1 LMLREYEE
9 KRDFTRSP
17 EPIPRLPGSEGP
29 LKFVVQK
36 HSARRLHYDF
46 RLEVDGV
53 LKSWSVPSGP
63 SANPSIKRLAV
74 MVEDHPLD
82 YRTFE
87 GNIPKGQYGAGEV
100 IVWDE
105 GDYSPEDGDRLFFD
119 DAETAGRLMRKGLE
133 SGNISITLR
142 GRRMKGS
149 WTLVKMSGPNNNWLL
164 IKHRDKFAG
173 DGHDLLSENTS
184 VRSGLSIDDIKAG
197 HLPPAGLDSNPDPGN
212 LPGASREPFP
222 SSIAPMLAGLAAL
235 PPAEPGWLFEPKL
248 DGFRTLAIIQEGKAK
263 LVSRNGLDISSR
275 YPPLIKEISNQKYTD
290 LVLDGEITALDE
302 NGLPC
307 FQCLQDYLKANK
319 EADPDP
325 ASTPLIYYV
334 FDILYMDGYGLWN
347 VPLTQR
353 KKLLGR
359 ILKDTGIVRPV
370 AYFENDGPAVY
381 RASIGQGLEGIIA
394 KRQDSLYEPGR
405 RSHSWLK
412 IKATL
417 SDDFVIG
424 GFTPGYGN
432 RAHTFGALLLGYYD
446 AGGLLAYAGHVG
458 SGFDDQRLSDLQA
471 RMQRIV
477 SADCPFT
484 PPPPLHTVATWI
496 RPELVAEV
504 KFAQWTQ
511 DGRLRQPVFL
521 RLREDKMPREVHR
534 TVIMSAPGD
543 VQPAKADSLFTEMEK
558 ILKQLADPREDLDI
572 TVQGH
577 KISLTNLDKELW
589 PGIDARP
596 SFTKRDLVSY
606 LITVSPFILPH
617 LEDRPLTL
625 SRYPAGIGG
634 QHFYQRHW
642 DSPKPEFVETVAL
655 ATEHETNVKDYLE
668 CNNLPTLVWLGQLGT
683 IEYHSWFSRVS
694 AAPEGRIGDAG
705 DKNIDITDYPDF
717 IIFDLDPYIYS
728 GKEARGAEP
737 EFNTAAFDGVC
748 KVALWLKETLDSL
761 SLSSFVKTSGRTG
774 LHIYVPINRQLD
786 YRAVRSAAETIARFV
801 LRQHPREVT
810 VEWAVEKRT
819 GKIFIDYN
827 QNVRGKTLASAYSPR
842 AAPGATVSVPLRWDE
857 LGKISPASCDIQSV
871 PWRLAETGDLWSK
884 ILDAKRDLK
893 NLLKL

>member
-1 LMLREYEE
+1 MLREYEE

-17 EPIPRLPGSEGP
+17 EPMPLLPGGEGP

-36 HSARRLHYDF
+36 HAARRLHYDF
-46 RLEVDGV
+46 RLEVDGA

-63 SANPSIKRLAV
+63 SADPSVKRLAI

-87 GNIPKGQYGAGEV
+87 GVIPKGQYGAGEV

-105 GDYSPEDGDRLFFD
+105 GTYSPEDGDRLFFD
-119 DAETAGRLMRKGLE
+119 DLETSGRLMRQGLE
-133 SGNISITLR
+133 NGKLSITLR
-142 GRRMKGS
+142 GHRMKGS
-149 WTLVKMSGPNNNWLL
+149 WTLVKMSGSNNNWLL
-164 IKHRDKFAG
+164 IKHKDKFAG
-173 DGHDLLSENTS
+173 GGHDLLSENTS
-184 VRSGLSIDDIKAG
+184 VRSGLSIEDIKAG
-197 HLPPAGLDSNPDPGN
+197 HQPPTATDGEPDPGN

-222 SSIAPMLAGLAAL
+222 SSIAPMLAGLAPV
-235 PPAEPGWLFEPKL
+235 PPEEPEWLFEPKL
-248 DGFRTLAIIQEGKAK
+248 DGFRSLALIRGGKAK
-263 LVSRNGLDISSR
+263 LISRNGLDINGR
-275 YPPLIKEISNQKYTD
+275 YPLLVKDLDSQKYTD

-302 NGLPC
+302 NGRPC
-307 FQCLQDYLKANK
+307 FQCLQDYLKANQ
-319 EADPDP
+319 EADPGQSSAP
-325 ASTPLIYYV
+325 IIYYV
-334 FDILYMDGYGLWN
+334 FDILYLDGYGLWS
-347 VPLTQR
+347 VPLIQR

-359 ILKDTGIVRPV
+359 ILKDTGIVQPV
-370 AYFENDGPAVY
+370 AYFEDNGPAVY
-381 RASIGQGLEGIIA
+381 RASIGQGLEGIMA
-394 KRQDSLYEPGR
+394 KRKDSLYEPGR

-446 AGGLLAYAGHVG
+446 AGGRLVYAGHVG
-458 SGFDDQRLSDLQA
+458 SGFDDQNLSDLLA
-471 RMQRIV
+471 RMERIV
-477 SADCPFT
+477 STDCPFT
-484 PPPPLHTVATWI
+484 PPPPLHTTATWI
-496 RPELVAEV
+496 HPELVAEV

-511 DGRLRQPVFL
+511 DSRLRQPVFL

-534 TVIMSAPGD
+534 TVIVSAPGD
-543 VQPAKADSLFTEMEK
+543 AQPVNTPEVSNEVEK
-558 ILKQLADPREDLDI
+558 ILKQLAEPQEDMEI

-577 KISLTNLDKELW
+577 KIALTNLGKELW
-589 PGIDARP
+589 PGIEGRLA
-596 SFTKRDLVSY
+596 FTKRDLVSY
-606 LITVSPFILPH
+606 LTTVSPFILPH

-625 SRYPAGIGG
+625 SRYPSGIEG

-668 CNNLPTLVWLGQLGT
+668 CNNLATLLWLGQLGT

-694 AAPEGRIGDAG
+694 AAPEGRIGDAD

-728 GKEARGAEP
+728 GKEAGGAEP
-737 EFNTAAFDGVC
+737 EFNTAAFEGVC
-748 KVALWLKETLDSL
+748 KVALWLKEMLDSL

-786 YRAVRSAAETIARFV
+786 YRSVRSAAETIARFV

-827 QNVRGKTLASAYSPR
+827 QNVRGKTLASVYSPR

-857 LGKISPASCDIQSV
+857 LGKISPVSFDIRSV
-871 PWRLAETGDLWSK
+871 PRRLAETGDLWAK

>member
-1 LMLREYEE
+1 MLREYEE

-17 EPIPRLPGSEGP
+17 EPVPRLPGGEGA

-36 HSARRLHYDF
+36 HAARRLHYDF

-63 SANPSIKRLAV
+63 SADPAVKRLAV

-87 GNIPKGQYGAGEV
+87 GVIPKGQYGSGEV

-105 GDYSPEDGDRLFFD
+105 GEYSPEDGDRLFFD
-119 DAETAGRLMRKGLE
+119 DPQTAGKLMRQGLE
-133 SGNISITLR
+133 NGKLSITLR

-173 DGHDLLSENTS
+173 DSADLLKENTS

-197 HLPPAGLDSNPDPGN
+197 HLLPNATDGDPDPGS

-222 SSIAPMLAGLAAL
+222 LSVAPMLAGLAAA
-235 PPAEPGWLFEPKL
+235 PPMEPGWLFEPKL
-248 DGFRTLAIIQEGKAK
+248 DGFRSLAIIQGGKAK
-263 LVSRNGLDISSR
+263 LISRNGLDISGR
-275 YPPLIKEISNQKYTD
+275 YPPLIRELNNQKYTE
-290 LVLDGEITALDE
+290 LILDGEITALDE
-302 NGLPC
+302 NGRPC
-307 FQCLQDYLKANK
+307 FQCLQDYLKANR
-319 EADPDP
+319 EGDAGTPS
-325 ASTPLIYYV
+325 APLIYYV
-334 FDILYMDGYGLWN
+334 FDMLYLGGYGLWN
-347 VPLTQR
+347 VPLIER

-359 ILKDTGIVRPV
+359 ILLDNEFIHTV
-370 AYFENDGPAVY
+370 AYFEDDGPSVY
-381 RASIGQGLEGIIA
+381 RAAIGQGLEGIIA
-394 KRQDSLYEPGR
+394 KRLDSLYEAGR

-446 AGGLLAYAGHVG
+446 AGGRLAYAGHVG
-458 SGFDDQRLSDLQA
+458 SGFDDQKLSDLLA
-471 RMQRIV
+471 RMEAIA
-477 SADCPFT
+477 STDCPFT
-484 PPPPLHTVATWI
+484 PSPPLHTAATWI
-496 RPELVAEV
+496 RPEMVAEV
-504 KFAQWTQ
+504 KFSQWTQ

-534 TVIMSAPGD
+534 TVILSAPGD
-543 VQPAKADSLFTEMEK
+543 VRPLKADPPSTEIEK
-558 ILKQLADPREDLDI
+558 ILKQIAGPREDLDI
-572 TVQGH
+572 SVQGH
-577 KISLTNLDKELW
+577 KIALTNLDKALW
-589 PGIDARP
+589 PATDGGP
-596 SFTKRDLVSY
+596 SFTKRDLITY
-606 LITVSPFILPH
+606 LTTISPFLLPH

-625 SRYPAGIGG
+625 SRYPSGIES

-642 DSPKPEFVETVAL
+642 DSPKPDFVETVAL

-668 CNNLPTLVWLGQLGT
+668 CNNFATLLWLGQLGT

-694 AAPEGRIGDAG
+694 AAPEGRIGDSDA
-705 DKNIDITDYPDF
+705 KNIDITDYPDF

-728 GKEARGAEP
+728 GKEIKGAEP

-748 KVALWLKETLDSL
+748 KVAFWLKEILDSL

-786 YRAVRSAAETIARFV
+786 YRAVRSAAETIARYV
-801 LRQHPREVT
+801 LSQHPREVT
-810 VEWAVEKRT
+810 VDWAVEKRT

-857 LGKISPASCDIQSV
+857 LGKISPVDFDIRSV
-871 PWRLAETGDLWSK
+871 PRRLVEIGDLWAK
-884 ILDAKRDLK
+884 ILNAKRDLK